1 MSDVFFLQI
10 IMFLGLLVLCYG
22 LSFLLVITIESP
34 MMALEKVFISR
45 ASTGGR
51 KHVDRQTED
60 RKTTENVNC

>member
-1 MSDVFFLQI
+1 MSDVVCLQI

-45 ASTGGR
+45 ASAGGR
-51 KHVDRQTED
+51 KHVDGQTDD